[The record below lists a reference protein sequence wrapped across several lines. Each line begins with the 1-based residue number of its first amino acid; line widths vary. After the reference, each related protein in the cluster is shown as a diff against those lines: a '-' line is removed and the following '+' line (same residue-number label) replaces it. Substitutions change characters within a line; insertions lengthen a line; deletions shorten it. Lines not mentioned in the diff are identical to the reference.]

1 MIEPEKKLKLHIT
14 QSIIALFTVMAIIG
28 TLFCT
33 SSFAGASP
41 GEQSIQPEM
50 SSVKADSFA
59 QASTGKQ
66 SKEPEMSP
74 VKADVMKYGLI
85 AAAIAFGLG
94 AIGAGIAISHV
105 GAAAMGAIA
114 EKPQIAGQALIFVA
128 LAEGLV
134 VFGFI
139 TALMILGKI

>member
-1 MIEPEKKLKLHIT
+1 MNEPERKLKLHII
-14 QSIIALFTVMAIIG
+14 QSVIAVFTVMAIIG
-28 TLFCT
+28 TLFCA
-33 SSFAGASP
+33 SSFAQTSP
-41 GEQSIQPEM
+41 GQETIQPEM
-50 SSVKADSFA
+50 SSVKA
-59 QASTGKQ
+59 G
-66 SKEPEMSP
+66 
-74 VKADVMKYGLI
+74 VMKYGLI
-85 AAAIAFGLG
+85 AAAVAFGLG

-105 GAAAMGAIA
+105 GAAAMGAVA

>member
-1 MIEPEKKLKLHIT
+1 MYESERKLKLQIT
-14 QSIIALFTVMAIIG
+14 QSIIAVFTVMAIIG
-28 TLFCT
+28 TLFCASAFAET
-33 SSFAGASP
+33 SPA
-41 GEQSIQPEM
+41 EETIQPEM
-50 SSVKADSFA
+50 SS
-59 QASTGKQ
+59 
-66 SKEPEMSP
+66 

-85 AAAIAFGLG
+85 AAAVAFGLG

-105 GAAAMGAIA
+105 GSAAMGAVA

>member
-1 MIEPEKKLKLHIT
+1 MNKPERKLKSQIA
-14 QSIIALFTVMAIIG
+14 QSVIAVLTVMAIVG

-33 SSFAGASP
+33 SAFAGKTPHDENTVGSDKS
-41 GEQSIQPEM
+41 QTPEI
-50 SSVKADSFA
+50 S
-59 QASTGKQ
+59 QT
-66 SKEPEMSP
+66 
-74 VKADVMKYGLI
+74 KADVMKFGLM

-94 AIGAGIAISHV
+94 AIGAGFAISHV

-114 EKPQIAGQALIFVA
+114 EKPEIAGQALIFVA

-139 TALMILGKI
+139 TALMILSKIG

>member
-1 MIEPEKKLKLHIT
+1 MYESERKLKLHIA
-14 QSIIALFTVMAIIG
+14 QSVIAMFTLMAIIG
-28 TLFCT
+28 TLFCASAFADA
-33 SSFAGASP
+33 SSDEETIGT
-41 GEQSIQPEM
+41 EM
-50 SSVKADSFA
+50 SSVKA
-59 QASTGKQ
+59 G
-66 SKEPEMSP
+66 
-74 VKADVMKYGLI
+74 VMKYGLI
-85 AAAIAFGLG
+85 AAAVAFGLG

-105 GAAAMGAIA
+105 GAAAMGAVA

>member
-1 MIEPEKKLKLHIT
+1 MVEAERKLKSQIT
-14 QSIIALFTVMAIIG
+14 QSIIALFTVMAIVG
-28 TLFCT
+28 TLFCANAFAAT
-33 SSFAGASP
+33 SQEKDAEGSD
-41 GEQSIQPEM
+41 M
-50 SSVKADSFA
+50 SSTKSGVDMSLTKA
-59 QASTGKQ
+59 G
-66 SKEPEMSP
+66 
-74 VKADVMKYGLI
+74 VMKYGLI
-85 AAAIAFGLG
+85 AAAVAFGLG

-105 GAAAMGAIA
+105 GAAAMGAVA

>member
-1 MIEPEKKLKLHIT
+1 MDEPERKLKLQIT
-14 QSIIALFTVMAIIG
+14 QSVIVLFTVMAIIG
-28 TLFCT
+28 TLFCA

-41 GEQSIQPEM
+41 GKETIEPEM
-50 SSVKADSFA
+50 SS
-59 QASTGKQ
+59 
-66 SKEPEMSP
+66 

-85 AAAIAFGLG
+85 AAAVAFGLG

-105 GAAAMGAIA
+105 GAAAMGAVA
-114 EKPQIAGQALIFVA
+114 EKPEIAGQALIFVA